1 MCTLKVAA
9 AAALF
14 GLVAASSAAVADS
27 PAAGSGVGT
36 PVAEGELARYFAIQ
50 PAGDGL
56 PAGSGTVE
64 AGAKVYGEKCAACH
78 GEKLQGI
85 ATAGAAAL
93 VGGRGTLATPKPVKT
108 VESYWPYATTLYDYV
123 WRAMP
128 FSDPGSLTP
137 DEVYAVTAFILAKGG
152 VIPEDAT
159 MDAKSLP
166 KVEMPNARN
175 FYDGRGPDLESY
187 RRAETR

>member
-1 MCTLKVAA
+1 
-9 AAALF
+9 
-14 GLVAASSAAVADS
+14 
-27 PAAGSGVGT
+27 
-36 PVAEGELARYFAIQ
+36 
-50 PAGDGL
+50 
-56 PAGSGTVE
+56 
-64 AGAKVYGEKCAACH
+64 CAACH

-159 MDAKSLP
+159 LDAKSLP

-175 FYDGRGPDLESY
+175 FYDGRGPELESY
-187 RRAETR
+187 RHAERR